1 MFLRETTMKALSFI
15 LVAVAFIGVLFFSLE
30 AKVNQGIKRD
40 EARQA
45 GFDEVCT
52 LGNGKIL
59 VVDNIRFCSIADKI
73 IVHR

>member
-1 MFLRETTMKALSFI
+1 MKALSFV
-15 LVAVAFIGVLFFSLE
+15 LLTAAFFGILFFSLQ
-30 AKVNQGIKRD
+30 AKVEQEFKRS

-52 LGNGKIL
+52 LGNGKISI
-59 VVDNIRFCSIADKI
+59 VDNIRFCSIAGKI